1 MAFHARPL
9 DTARPH
15 NDLLRGLSETDYGH
29 ISPHLEIVSV
39 DAGQVLYN
47 PGDDVNTVFFPCEG
61 SAICFVVAI
70 EDGREVDVALI
81 GREGAAGGIVSHG
94 RLPAF
99 SRIEVRLGGPFARL
113 PVSRIQAAK
122 EKSSTFTNVFARYSD
137 CLLAQILQS
146 SACNAAHSIEQ
157 RTAKWILAAM
167 DRTGRETIPF
177 SHAQL
182 AAMLGVGRSYATRI
196 IREFSAQRILRTGR
210 VELQVLDRIALRSKS
225 CNCDE
230 AVRSHLLDVLRG
242 VFPTIG
248 LSLEP

>member
-1 MAFHARPL
+1 M
-9 DTARPH
+9 
-15 NDLLRGLSETDYGH
+15 
-29 ISPHLEIVSV
+29 VSLA
-39 DAGQVLYN
+39 AGEVLYN
-47 PGDDVNTVFFPCEG
+47 PGGDVNTVYFPCEG

-70 EDGREVDVALI
+70 EDGHEVDVPLI

-99 SRIEVRLGGPFARL
+99 SRIEVRLGRL

-122 EKSSTFTNVFARYSD
+122 EKSSTFSNVFARYSD

-157 RTAKWILAAM
+157 RAAKCILAATA
-167 DRTGRETIPF
+167 RTGGQTIPF
-177 SHAQL
+177 GHAQP

-196 IREFSAQRILRTGR
+196 IRDFSAKRILRTGR
-210 VELQVLDRIALRSKS
+210 MELEVLDPSALRSKS

-230 AVRSHLLDVLRG
+230 AVKSHFTDVLRG
-242 VFPTIG
+242 VYP
-248 LSLEP
+248 P

>member
-1 MAFHARPL
+1 MIFRQPSG

-15 NDLLRGLSETDYGH
+15 NDLLRGLSETDYAH
-29 ISPHLEIVSV
+29 ISPHVEIVSLI
-39 DAGQVLYN
+39 AGEVLYN
-47 PGDDVNTVFFPCEG
+47 PGDDVNTVYFPCEG
-61 SAICFVVAI
+61 GAICFVVAI
-70 EDGREVDVALI
+70 EDGREVDVALV

-113 PVSRIQAAK
+113 PVGRIQAAK
-122 EKSSTFTNVFARYSD
+122 DKSSTFTNVFARYSD

-167 DRTGRETIPF
+167 DRTGRQTIPF

-182 AAMLGVGRSYATRI
+182 AAMLGVGRSYASRI
-196 IREFSAQRILRTGR
+196 LRNFSAQRILRTGR
-210 VELQVLDRIALRSKS
+210 VELQVLDRAALRSKS

-230 AVRSHLLDVLRG
+230 AVKCHFMDVLRG
-242 VFPTIG
+242 VYPA
-248 LSLEP
+248 